1 MGSVDLCAGSL
12 GDARPLAVG
21 GHGRADPGRLLLL
34 GVQQRHVGDVDRALA
49 LDDAR
54 LGVGVQRRRAL
65 VALDDV
71 QPRDLDALPGLL
83 GAQDL
88 AGLALVLA
96 ADDDHL
102 VVAADAHLVG
112 HQSTSGASEMIF
124 MKPPSRSSRATGPKM
139 RVPRG
144 LFWASMITAAF
155 SSKAMYVPSSRPNSF
170 FVRTTTALTTSP
182 FLTVPFGL
190 ACLTVATMMSPTP
203 AYRRREPPMTRI
215 VRISRAPVLSA
226 TRSRVSFWIIEH
238 APAHPADASAW
249 CATSDGTPGRAPC
262 RPRGRRCSRRGRA
275 ASPSCE
281 GSCGSACD

>member
-1 MGSVDLCAGSL
+1 MGSVDLRAGSL

-21 GHGRADPGRLLLL
+21 GHCRADPGRLLLL
-34 GVQQRHVGDVDRALA
+34 GVQQRHVGDVDGALA
-49 LDDAR
+49 LDDPR
-54 LGVGVQRRRAL
+54 LGVGVERRRAL

-71 QPRDLDALPGLL
+71 QSLDVDALPVALH
-83 GAQDL
+83 AQDL

-155 SSKAMYVPSSRPNSF
+155 SSKAMYVPSLRPKPF
-170 FVRTTTALTTSP
+170 LVRTTTAVTTSP
-182 FLTVPFGL
+182 FLTAPCGL
-190 ACLTVATMMSPTP
+190 ACLTVAVITSPT
-203 AYRRREPPMTRI
+203 
-215 VRISRAPVLSA
+215 
-226 TRSRVSFWIIEH
+226 
-238 APAHPADASAW
+238 
-249 CATSDGTPGRAPC
+249 CA
-262 RPRGRRCSRRGRA
+262 
-275 ASPSCE
+275 
-281 GSCGSACD
+281 